1 MPSNMTRWKA
11 FGLHLLLSLTLIS
24 GIALAALLIWYP
36 HGLWRISGLDRLMA
50 VMLVI
55 DVTAGPFLTLCIY
68 RPGKWGLGFDLKVIA
83 LVQAAFLAYGLHTL
97 WQTRPVFLVGSD
109 VRFTLVSAKDIDPED
124 LARASR
130 PEWRKLPWAG
140 PYLVGVI
147 PPSDPAERAALL
159 DIYLK
164 TGRDQ
169 EQLPSQYLPYVEV
182 AAIVREHAQP
192 LDGKGGRPALAGTPL
207 GLPIFSRGDEAW
219 MLVNTKEGTPA
230 KVIKP

>member
-1 MPSNMTRWKA
+1 MPANMTRWKA

-24 GIALAALLIWYP
+24 GIAIAALLTWYP
-36 HGLWRISGLDRLMA
+36 HETWRISGLDRLMA
-50 VMLVI
+50 VMLII

-97 WQTRPVFLVGSD
+97 WQARPVFLVGTD
-109 VRFTLVSAKDIDPED
+109 VRFTLVSAKDVDPED
-124 LARASR
+124 LANAAR
-130 PEWRKLPWAG
+130 PEWRKLPWTG

-159 DIYLK
+159 DTFLK

-169 EQLPSQYLPYVEV
+169 EQLPSHYRPYEEV
-182 AAIVREHAQP
+182 ASLVLAGAVP
-192 LDGKGGRPALAGTPL
+192 LDGTGDAPKLPGVR
-207 GLPIFSRGDEAW
+207 GLPIRSRDEESW
-219 MLVNTKEGTPA
+219 MLVDTRTGWPDT
-230 KVIKP
+230 VIK